1 MMDDQGQCDGM
12 FDVGPNGSGRDLGDP
27 GATPFEVGF
36 DYCWNNDPDFGT
48 FAEEDLTQT
57 GSMAAGSYTTM
68 TNLNTLIGC
77 PLNGEWQLLIKDSY
91 QADVGVVN
99 SWSLFLN
106 PDINPSTEYYSPGI
120 VSAGWD
126 ENQDLIINDDSVS
139 VTVAPSQEGNNAF
152 TFFAYDEFGCRHDT
166 TIFIYVRPDVIA
178 GPDLIACD
186 LMHTLTA
193 QNAPGGGEWVM
204 LDSPS
209 NTSTVSYEYL
219 LEGTANI
226 TVNEY
231 GIYSFQI
238 TENNCGYQDESEI
251 DFRPDPVVLPLVAD
265 TVLCVG
271 GSFILDAG
279 PQEDNSDNFNI
290 NWTRNNTTFNAE
302 DYAVLVDQT
311 GQYIITITGVC
322 GTASDTS
329 NIVAIELLFEGDTL
343 CGLETLQPVNVELSP
358 EGNGVWTSTA
368 ENITFSDPTGL
379 STFITSSQYGGFPV
393 MFTDSRCPDDGLELN
408 FQFVEQPT
416 VEVLPQNPEFCLEL
430 DSLIITTNVSGNNTG
445 DFFWNISGEG
455 SQPVFSQNDSLFFGP
470 ESFLP
475 LEVYTVQVQI
485 FDNFGVCN
493 VASGSM
499 TFDGL
504 WCTYTIPNVITPNG
518 DGQNDRFMIEFMEYF
533 PGTQLTIFNRWGN
546 VVFDQSNYDQYQVM
560 NNGWDP
566 EDLSAGVY
574 FYELKVPQVREVVS
588 GNLTIIR

>member
-1 MMDDQGQCDGM
+1 
-12 FDVGPNGSGRDLGDP
+12 
-27 GATPFEVGF
+27 
-36 DYCWNNDPDFGT
+36 
-48 FAEEDLTQT
+48 
-57 GSMAAGSYTTM
+57 
-68 TNLNTLIGC
+68 
-77 PLNGEWQLLIKDSY
+77 
-91 QADVGVVN
+91 
-99 SWSLFLN
+99 
-106 PDINPSTEYYSPGI
+106 
-120 VSAGWD
+120 
-126 ENQDLIINDDSVS
+126 
-139 VTVAPSQEGNNAF
+139 
-152 TFFAYDEFGCRHDT
+152 
-166 TIFIYVRPDVIA
+166 
-178 GPDLIACD
+178 
-186 LMHTLTA
+186 
-193 QNAPGGGEWVM
+193 M